1 MKKIQIFI
9 GFQISFTMNE
19 QEMVQFKQFQEYK
32 QMANINCTGQEEF
45 NQFLLYKKQQED
57 FLVSSSLAQTNL
69 LNNSMLITTENNF
82 ASIAS
87 SSRTSS
93 VSSNAFNTP
102 PPPPAPTEE
111 KCSSSA
117 EVTKTLNAI
126 KISKKRKKQP
136 VMENYDAVASHH
148 FRIPKIHFKQV
159 EFLAY
164 LRNKLSQ
171 FVMESEIST
180 TFVSLKRFRD
190 DYIIPLT
197 KHFVG
202 ETDIELKNLKLSEE
216 EFNLTE
222 FSNMYTKLFV
232 EGVHVKRQQR
242 FKGLKAKPDAPE
254 RDMYRRFIGNL
265 WEKLGIIDQYYSYYY
280 YY

>member
-1 MKKIQIFI
+1 
-9 GFQISFTMNE
+9 MNE

-32 QMANINCTGQEEF
+32 QMANITCTGQEEF

-57 FLVSSSLAQTNL
+57 FLVSSSVAETNL
-69 LNNSMLITTENNF
+69 LNNSMRITTENNF
-82 ASIAS
+82 AS
-87 SSRTSS
+87 SSRSSS

-111 KCSSSA
+111 KCSSSSA

-148 FRIPKIHFKQV
+148 FRIPKKHFAQE

-180 TFVSLKRFRD
+180 TFVSLKQFRD

-265 WEKLGIIDQYYSYYY
+265 WEKLGIIEDQYY
-280 YY
+280 